1 MIAAGAIN
9 SDAAS
14 TPITAPAGTMRLAC
28 LFRATGIELKFGI
41 YHNLPRDQITK
52 KDAPED
58 AIHRTVYH

>member
-1 MIAAGAIN
+1 MMAAGAI
-9 SDAAS
+9 SRDTPS
-14 TPITAPAGTMRLAC
+14 TPITAPTGTMRFAC
-28 LFRATGIELKFGI
+28 LFRATGIELKFCM